1 MRGAALITYGC
12 DASRWQGLLDWR
24 ALRRKGIEFAAL
36 RATMG
41 LSGLDPL
48 YSAQRSAAEAAGVL
62 VISYG
67 LIYPRPGTGAA
78 QAQHLVRTSGAKAG
92 SILALDVEPPDGE
105 PPALAAVWREVVY
118 DAACETSKLCAF
130 PPLIYGSPSFLRA
143 LDLPYDMWGAPLWIA
158 DWRARLLPEVPG
170 PWKRATIRQTG
181 LAPSSISATPL
192 DYDCFEGTLDEL
204 RDAASWRM

>member
-1 MRGAALITYGC
+1 MITYGC

-78 QAQHLVRTSGAKAG
+78 QAQHLVRTIGAL
-92 SILALDVEPPDGE
+92 SRLIEVRALDVVRAAGDG
-105 PPALAAVWREVVY
+105 P
-118 DAACETSKLCAF
+118 
-130 PPLIYGSPSFLRA
+130 
-143 LDLPYDMWGAPLWIA
+143 
-158 DWRARLLPEVPG
+158 ARLAPCEVRP
-170 PWKRATIRQTG
+170 
-181 LAPSSISATPL
+181 
-192 DYDCFEGTLDEL
+192 
-204 RDAASWRM
+204 

>member
-1 MRGAALITYGC
+1 MITYGC

-78 QAQHLVRTSGAKAG
+78 QAQHLVRTSGGEGGLDPRSRRGAAG
-92 SILALDVEPPDGE
+92 RRAS
-105 PPALAAVWREVVY
+105 
-118 DAACETSKLCAF
+118 CA
-130 PPLIYGSPSFLRA
+130 G
-143 LDLPYDMWGAPLWIA
+143 GGV
-158 DWRARLLPEVPG
+158 ARGRV
-170 PWKRATIRQTG
+170 
-181 LAPSSISATPL
+181 
-192 DYDCFEGTLDEL
+192 
-204 RDAASWRM
+204 